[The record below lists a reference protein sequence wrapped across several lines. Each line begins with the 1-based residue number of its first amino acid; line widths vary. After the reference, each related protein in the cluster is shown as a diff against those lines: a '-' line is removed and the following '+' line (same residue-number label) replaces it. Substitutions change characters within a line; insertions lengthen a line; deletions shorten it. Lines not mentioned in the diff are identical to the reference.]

1 MRVSF
6 LDLLPGVQAPLE
18 RLAQTPVIRFFND
31 TVWIFAVVETLHLL
45 SLAALGGTVLTLN
58 LRLARVVLRDVPVE
72 TIERGFRPWF
82 RVGIYGLLLTGIAMA
97 ATTARTLL
105 PSAAFLIKMVALVAA
120 LLLGAVVLRRA
131 RRGGEATGRVGVVA
145 ALIAFALLG
154 TALTLFAGTTG
165 LGAGVVLIALFAAAL
180 AALTA
185 VRAGSD
191 LWRRPVTQVLALA
204 SSLSWVTVA
213 VAGRWLGFS

>member
-1 MRVSF
+1 MGVSF
-6 LDLLPGVQAPLE
+6 LDLLPAVQAPLE

-58 LRLARVVLRDVPVE
+58 LRLAGVILRDVPVE
-72 TIERGFRPWF
+72 TIERGIRPWF
-82 RVGIYGLLLTGIAMA
+82 RLGIYGLLLTGVAMA

-105 PSAAFLIKMVALVAA
+105 PSAAFLIKMVALVGA
-120 LLLGAVVLRRA
+120 LLLSGVVLRRA
-131 RRGGEATGRVGVVA
+131 RRGGEVTGRIGAVA
-145 ALIAFALLG
+145 ALVALALWG

-165 LGAGVVLIALFAAAL
+165 LGAGVALIALLAAAL
-180 AALTA
+180 IGVTVA
-185 VRAGSD
+185 RAGSD
-191 LWRRPVTQVLALA
+191 LWRRPVTQVLAFA